1 MTNTRDLLFWGST
14 SYVPIPSLLLIL
26 VHTLQSHHSI
36 HWNHSHHCRMSST
49 APLLWHQYH
58 LLSPSTLGHFRIY
71 SSSSPHGIRV
81 ESLLRQY
88 PQIDIQT
95 ISSLSTSYDCV
106 ILSHISAFQ
115 LDPDSLSSA
124 PIILLLSEQATH
136 YSIHTFCNRWIPIES
151 SFLEYTLQTIPED
164 DTSAFCR
171 KNEQEWEWKSPS
183 FKQFPSFLQQS
194 PSHSQGDFE
203 SICFVASILAQ
214 ECCKLLSHVGVPTP
228 VMSFKPCRFASLF
241 LSHTHNRASNPH
253 RSPSV
258 FLFQS
263 PFYFHLYAR
272 ATRQRRNGGQSEPIV
287 LPAKSQSA
295 GPLPLEKLE
304 GAGINASDIKKL
316 QEGGFYTVESVA
328 LLSSVSP

>member
-49 APLLWHQYH
+49 AHLLWHQYH

-136 YSIHTFCNRWIPIES
+136 YSIHTFCNRWIPNRV
-151 SFLEYTLQTIPED
+151 FIPRIHPTD
-164 DTSAFCR
+164 
-171 KNEQEWEWKSPS
+171 
-183 FKQFPSFLQQS
+183 
-194 PSHSQGDFE
+194 HSRGRHKC
-203 SICFVASILAQ
+203 I
-214 ECCKLLSHVGVPTP
+214 
-228 VMSFKPCRFASLF
+228 
-241 LSHTHNRASNPH
+241 
-253 RSPSV
+253 
-258 FLFQS
+258 
-263 PFYFHLYAR
+263 
-272 ATRQRRNGGQSEPIV
+272 
-287 LPAKSQSA
+287 
-295 GPLPLEKLE
+295 
-304 GAGINASDIKKL
+304 L
-316 QEGGFYTVESVA
+316 QEKRAGVGMEVA
-328 LLSSVSP
+328 LLQTAIPLLPTAISIPFAR

>member
-49 APLLWHQYH
+49 AHLLWHQYH

-81 ESLLRQY
+81 ESLLQQY
-88 PQIDIQT
+88 PQVDIQT

-171 KNEQEWEWKSPS
+171 KNEQEWEWKSLS
-183 FKQFPSFLQQS
+183 FKQQFPSFLPQS

-228 VMSFKPCRFASLF
+228 VMVIQTMSIRFPLSFTHSQPCLKSASL
-241 LSHTHNRASNPH
+241 
-253 RSPSV
+253 
-258 FLFQS
+258 
-263 PFYFHLYAR
+263 
-272 ATRQRRNGGQSEPIV
+272 
-287 LPAKSQSA
+287 
-295 GPLPLEKLE
+295 
-304 GAGINASDIKKL
+304 
-316 QEGGFYTVESVA
+316 
-328 LLSSVSP
+328 SVSISFPISLLFSSLCKSNAATKKWWTE